1 MRFEGLR
8 EGPKSVGN
16 EKPRRVIG
24 AGSSETQPE
33 LALLPSA
40 LITTSNAAL
49 SSGAVAAYR
58 RVAGLLGLFKSLRLL
73 GSYF

>member
-24 AGSSETQPE
+24 AGTSKTQPE

-49 SSGAVAAYR
+49 SSGAVAAAI
-58 RVAGLLGLFKSLRLL
+58 VALPDCWGCLNR
-73 GSYF
+73 